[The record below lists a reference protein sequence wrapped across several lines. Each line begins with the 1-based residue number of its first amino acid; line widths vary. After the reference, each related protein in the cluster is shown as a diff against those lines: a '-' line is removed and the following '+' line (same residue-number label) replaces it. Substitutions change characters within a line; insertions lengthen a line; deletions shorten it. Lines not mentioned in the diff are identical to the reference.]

1 MRPAGSH
8 FGRHQMRAEVSV
20 TSWTPTAMHK
30 PIKLYLKRI
39 QQIRGYQRGD
49 QLPLWPEEIRCAPN
63 EFLRSALFNARNRN
77 QKRRYLRQETLS
89 IIGKGRITYTGE
101 ELRQDDATIW
111 LQLIQM
117 ASDTTL
123 GAVVEFTPYSFC
135 KAVGWTPSGETYAHL
150 RKCLTRL
157 QASALAFYAE
167 RTKHTISLS
176 MIPAFCWQDESTGK
190 PLPRYRVKLAPEL
203 AALFHGQHFTYLHW
217 AQRRQLPEGLAT
229 WLHGYLASH
238 QQPRPLAL
246 EEIQRA
252 ADLTISRSDNLRR
265 VVIKAL
271 KALVDAG
278 FLGSWQINGNH
289 VAVVRR

>member
-1 MRPAGSH
+1 
-8 FGRHQMRAEVSV
+8 
-20 TSWTPTAMHK
+20 MHK

-39 QQIRGYQRGD
+39 QQIKGYQRGD
-49 QLPLWPEEIRCAPN
+49 QLPIWPEEVRCAPT

-77 QKRRYLRQETLS
+77 QKRRYLRQETLA

-101 ELRQDDATIW
+101 ELRQDDATVW
-111 LQLIQM
+111 LQLVQM

-135 KAVGWTPSGETYAHL
+135 QAVGWTPSGETYTHL

-157 QASALAFYAE
+157 QATALAFYAE
-167 RTKHTISLS
+167 RTRHTISLS
-176 MIPAFCWQDESTGK
+176 MIPAFCWRDESTGK
-190 PLPRYRVKLAPEL
+190 PLPRYQVKLAPEL
-203 AALFHGQHFTYLHW
+203 AALFHGQHYTHLQW

-238 QQPRPLAL
+238 KQPYPLPL

-252 ADLTISRSDNLRR
+252 ADLTISRHDNLRR
-265 VVIKAL
+265 VVIQAL
-271 KALVDAG
+271 KALVAAG
-278 FLGSWQINGNH
+278 FLGSWQINGNL
-289 VAVVRR
+289 VSVVRR

>member
-1 MRPAGSH
+1 MLE
-8 FGRHQMRAEVSV
+8 EVSV

-30 PIKLYLKRI
+30 PTRRNNNSRQQHIKAWM
-39 QQIRGYQRGD
+39 RGD

-77 QKRRYLRQETLS
+77 QPRRYLRQESLA

-101 ELRQDDATIW
+101 ELRQDDATVW

-157 QASALAFYAE
+157 QATALAFYAE
-167 RTKHTISLS
+167 RTMHTISLS

-190 PLPRYRVKLAPEL
+190 PLPHYQVKLAPEL

-229 WLHGYLASH
+229 WLHGYLSSH
-238 QQPRPLAL
+238 KQPRPLAL

-252 ADLTISRSDNLRR
+252 ADLTISRSDNLRK
-265 VVIKAL
+265 VVINAL
-271 KALVDAG
+271 NALLEAE
-278 FLGSWQINGNH
+278 FLVSWQINGNH
-289 VAVVRR
+289 AVVVRR

>member
-1 MRPAGSH
+1 
-8 FGRHQMRAEVSV
+8 MRAEVSV
-20 TSWTPTAMHK
+20 TGWNPTAMTK
-30 PIKLYLKRI
+30 PLKLYLKRI
-39 QQIRGYQRGD
+39 QQLRGYQRGD
-49 QLPLWPEEIRCAPN
+49 QLPLWPKEVRCAPN

-77 QKRRYLRQETLS
+77 QKRRYLRQETLA

-101 ELRQDDATIW
+101 ELRQDDATVW

-117 ASDTTL
+117 ASDTML
-123 GAVVEFTPYSFC
+123 GATVEFTPYSFC

-157 QASALAFYAE
+157 QATALAFYAE

-190 PLPRYRVKLAPEL
+190 PLPRYQVKLAPEL
-203 AALFHGQHFTYLHW
+203 AALFHGQHYTHLQW

-238 QQPRPLAL
+238 KQPYPLPL

-252 ADLTISRSDNLRR
+252 ADLTISRHDNLRR
-265 VVIKAL
+265 VVIQAL
-271 KALVDAG
+271 KALVAAG
-278 FLGSWQINGNH
+278 FLGSWQINGNL
-289 VAVVRR
+289 VSVVRR

>member
-1 MRPAGSH
+1 ML
-8 FGRHQMRAEVSV
+8 AEVSV
-20 TSWTPTAMHK
+20 TGWTPTAMQNPTRKNNNFRPQH
-30 PIKLYLKRI
+30 LKAWM
-39 QQIRGYQRGD
+39 RGN
-49 QLPLWPEEIRCAPN
+49 QLPLWPEEVRCAPN

-77 QKRRYLRQETLS
+77 QKRRYLRQETLA

-101 ELRQDDATIW
+101 ELRQDDATVW
-111 LQLIQM
+111 LQLVQM

-135 KAVGWTPSGETYAHL
+135 QAVGWTPSGETYAHL

-157 QASALAFYAE
+157 QATALAFYAE
-167 RTKHTISLS
+167 RTRHTISLS
-176 MIPAFCWQDESTGK
+176 MIPVFCWRDESTGK
-190 PLPRYRVKLAPEL
+190 PLPRYQVKLAPEL
-203 AALFHGQHFTYLHW
+203 AALFHGQHYTHLQW

-238 QQPRPLAL
+238 KQPYPLPL

-252 ADLTISRSDNLRR
+252 ADLPISRHDNLRR

-271 KALVDAG
+271 KALVAAG
-278 FLGSWQINGNH
+278 FLWSWQINGNH

>member
-1 MRPAGSH
+1 ML
-8 FGRHQMRAEVSV
+8 AEVSV
-20 TSWTPTAMHK
+20 TGWTPTAMQK
-30 PIKLYLKRI
+30 PTRKNNNSGPQHLKAWM
-39 QQIRGYQRGD
+39 RGD

-77 QKRRYLRQETLS
+77 QKRRYLRQETLA

-101 ELRQDDATIW
+101 ELRQDDATVW

-135 KAVGWTPSGETYAHL
+135 KAVSWTPSGETYAHL

-157 QASALAFYAE
+157 QATALAFYAE
-167 RTKHTISLS
+167 RTMHTISLS

-203 AALFHGQHFTYLHW
+203 AVLFHGQHFTYLHW

-238 QQPRPLAL
+238 KQPRPLAIN
-246 EEIQRA
+246 EIRRA
-252 ADLTISRSDNLRR
+252 ADLTISRSDNLRKA
-265 VVIKAL
+265 VVRAL
-271 KALVDAG
+271 DELLKAG
-278 FLGSWQINGNH
+278 FLVSWQINGGNI
-289 VAVVRR
+289 AVVRR